1 MACLSVVQ
9 VLTLAH
15 QLDPNILRRGV
26 SAGLWDDLRHLLDML
41 PHAEGEGDP
50 RLGMITSQRGPSILA
65 TDAAVTAVEVKS
77 CPSYL
82 KSLPPRLTHTCLFPC
97 PSALETEITKPE
109 AHHCHHVNRSTS
121 CPSPPPC
128 VHWVRPRVGLG

>member
-1 MACLSVVQ
+1 MFWQ

-41 PHAEGEGDP
+41 PQPDAEGDP

-65 TDAAVTAVEVKS
+65 TDAAVTAVEVMD
-77 CPSYL
+77 
-82 KSLPPRLTHTCLFPC
+82 
-97 PSALETEITKPE
+97 
-109 AHHCHHVNRSTS
+109 
-121 CPSPPPC
+121 
-128 VHWVRPRVGLG
+128 

>member
-1 MACLSVVQ
+1 MAHLLMVQ

-50 RLGMITSQRGPSILA
+50 RLGMITTQRGPSILA
-65 TDAAVTAVEVKS
+65 TDAAVTAVEVNS
-77 CPSYL
+77 CS
-82 KSLPPRLTHTCLFPC
+82 
-97 PSALETEITKPE
+97 PSALPPQ
-109 AHHCHHVNRSTS
+109 SLLL
-121 CPSPPPC
+121 PSPPNNIPLPLPIVPGC
-128 VHWVRPRVGLG
+128 DSTNGSALCSSFPPLYPGSSQGKAWGDQ

>member
-1 MACLSVVQ
+1 MVQ

-41 PHAEGEGDP
+41 PHAVGDGDP
-50 RLGMITSQRGPSILA
+50 RLGMVTSQRGPSILA

-77 CPSYL
+77 CL
-82 KSLPPRLTHTCLFPC
+82 LPPNPNL
-97 PSALETEITKPE
+97 
-109 AHHCHHVNRSTS
+109 
-121 CPSPPPC
+121 SPPPPPP
-128 VHWVRPRVGLG
+128 HTPSLAHQSA

>member
-1 MACLSVVQ
+1 MACLFMVQ

-50 RLGMITSQRGPSILA
+50 RLGMVTSQRGPSILA
-65 TDAAVTAVEVKS
+65 TDAAVTAVEVRS
-77 CPSYL
+77 CPPT
-82 KSLPPRLTHTCLFPC
+82 PPTHTDTHTPHAHTSSL
-97 PSALETEITKPE
+97 AYRTREEKTYTKLRDG
-109 AHHCHHVNRSTS
+109 HFM
-121 CPSPPPC
+121 
-128 VHWVRPRVGLG
+128 L